1 MSVEVGV
8 SIGDDLYLKVKEA
21 ATEDGVT
28 VSVLIEQAL
37 IRHLGSRSNGEAKS
51 FADSTWGIIPADRET
66 VEAVL
71 REPSNLDV

>member
-8 SIGDDLYLKVKEA
+8 LIDDDLYLRVKEA
-21 ATEDGVT
+21 ATEDGIS
-28 VSVLIEQAL
+28 VSVLVEQAL
-37 IRHLGSRSNGEAKS
+37 IHHLGSRIDGEAKS

>member
-8 SIGDDLYLKVKEA
+8 SIDDDLYLKVKEA
-21 ATEDGVT
+21 ATEDGLT
-28 VSVLIEQAL
+28 VSGLIEQAL
-37 IRHLGSRSNGEAKS
+37 IRHIGSRIDEEAKS
-51 FADSTWGIIPADRET
+51 FADSTWGIIPVDRET